1 MTAGDIRPVER
12 RTVKTEWFNIDNGAG
27 TTVDD
32 VLLVSAHPIVP
43 ISAKVVYV
51 DATSGTGAASAA
63 VLVGITV
70 GGNELVASSA
80 LEDGKTVG
88 STTALTLKT
97 TYTDTNPIPA
107 NTPITV
113 RHTGV
118 ATTVAGQ
125 YFVQFTYRMPS
136 L

>member
-12 RTVKTEWFNIDNGAG
+12 RLVKTAWFNIDNGSG
-27 TTVDD
+27 TTIDD
-32 VLLVSAHPIVP
+32 VLMVSSHPIVP
-43 ISAKVVYV
+43 VNAKIVYV
-51 DATSGTGAASAA
+51 DATAGTGAASATA
-63 VLVGITV
+63 KIGITV
-70 GGNELVASSA
+70 GGAEIVAATA

-88 STTALTLKT
+88 ATTAMTLTT

-107 NTPITV
+107 NTMISV